1 MDFDQLVTFVEVAK
15 QRNFSRAAE
24 VVLRSQP
31 AVSAQIHQLEEEYGE
46 KLFDRTRGA
55 IRLTPA
61 GEVLFEYAERLLALR
76 AESRRAV
83 ADSGKVTRGV
93 LSIGANETTFLYVL
107 PDILTEYRRRYPRVR
122 ISIYRNFSQKVL
134 EKVENGAIEL
144 GVVSL
149 PVKVPS
155 LKVIK
160 LFRDPIVWIAPPG
173 HPLVGRESVSTADLA
188 QQDLIF
194 HRIGSLRRLMDDQLR
209 PHRSEARVAME
220 LTSAAI
226 VKKFV
231 ASGFGISLVS
241 ASFADEEIR
250 AGKLKTLAVEGTR
263 LYRELGLVYQR
274 ERSLC
279 RAATAFIEVAKQ
291 RIPRQEGPAGE
302 RADLITAKLSAT
314 PSPSKSAKS
323 ELLQDL
329 NLKI

>member
-1 MDFDQLVTFVEVAK
+1 MDFDQLTTFVEVAK

-24 VVLRSQP
+24 TVLRSQP

-76 AESRRAV
+76 SESRRAV
-83 ADSGKVTRGV
+83 ADSGQITRGL

-107 PDILTEYRRRYPRVR
+107 PDILAEYRKRFPRVR

-134 EKVENGAIEL
+134 EKVESGAIEL

-149 PVKVPS
+149 PIKVPS

-160 LFRDPIVWIAPPG
+160 LFRDPIVWIAPPD
-173 HPLVGRESVSTADLA
+173 HPLAGRKTVTAADLA
-188 QQDLIF
+188 EEDLIF
-194 HRIGSLRRLMDDQLR
+194 HRIGSLRRLMDEQLR
-209 PHRSEARVAME
+209 PHRAQVRVAME

-231 ASGFGISLVS
+231 ASGFGISLIS
-241 ASFADEEIR
+241 ASFAEEEIR
-250 AGKLKTLAVEGTR
+250 AGKLKTLPVEGTR

-279 RAATAFIEVAKQ
+279 RAATSFIEVAK
-291 RIPRQEGPAGE
+291 RQTSRPE
-302 RADLITAKLSAT
+302 SA
-314 PSPSKSAKS
+314 SAAS
-323 ELLQDL
+323 
-329 NLKI
+329 